1 MNDHLNELTRLK
13 TNSVKGWV
21 FDCTVGSW
29 TAPYVDSKNCKNW
42 FGWRPNDPVGSI
54 STTLNGQGKAELD
67 FGNCF
72 CPGGAGGTV
81 VAYIDGIE
89 IGSAS
94 SCSGGS
100 KKVHFQFSH
109 GSKLKIIEENT
120 AIIQFNSLN
129 IIDCTL
135 GMLTHQISIWS

>member
-1 MNDHLNELTRLK
+1 MNELTRLK

-21 FDCTVGSW
+21 VDCTVGSW

-94 SCSGGS
+94 PNQGS
-100 KKVHFQFSH
+100 KKIQFQFSH
-109 GSKLKIIEENT
+109 GSKLEIIEDPT

-129 IIDCTL
+129 IIACNI
-135 GMLTHQISIWS
+135 GMLNL